1 MTALLLHAVLRGLL
15 LIQSR
20 SADSIPPVKQNNAY
34 SSGASHMRATA
45 RRHFFTS
52 CLPAACVAL
61 FTCLSTVAQAQGLGT
76 FDRRRIEMM
85 LENVRDDVRDRYYDS
100 TFKGLDLRAAYNTAS
115 ARIRAATALDL
126 ALAAVAQ
133 FTLDLHDSHT
143 FFVPPQRTV
152 EAEYGWDM
160 AMVGDSCFVLHVE
173 PGSDAGHQGV
183 LPGDLILSLNG
194 YTPTRDNLW
203 QLFYLYR
210 VLRPQR
216 SLHAVVRSPGAT
228 PPRQLELMAAVRE
241 RQYIMDLTGADG
253 GGDIAHLIRDAER
266 AEEELNP
273 VVTEYGEE
281 VLIWTLP
288 TFAVGEQQIRD
299 VFKRARRRKTLV
311 LDLRGNAG
319 GPVQSLLALVG
330 QLSRDSVILGM
341 QRERNKQT
349 PLIAKGAGDNAF
361 GGQLLVLVDS
371 RSASASE
378 VLARVVQLSRR
389 GRVLGDRTA
398 GAVMRG
404 NYRPHELGTQTA
416 IFYGVSVTDA
426 DLVMSDGGR
435 LEGVGVLPDEL
446 ILPTASDLAAGRDA
460 VLARAVTLAGM
471 PLDAAAAGSLLRHK
485 RR

>member
-1 MTALLLHAVLRGLL
+1 
-15 LIQSR
+15 
-20 SADSIPPVKQNNAY
+20 
-34 SSGASHMRATA
+34 
-45 RRHFFTS
+45 
-52 CLPAACVAL
+52 
-61 FTCLSTVAQAQGLGT
+61 
-76 FDRRRIEMM
+76 
-85 LENVRDDVRDRYYDS
+85 
-100 TFKGLDLRAAYNTAS
+100 
-115 ARIRAATALDL
+115 
-126 ALAAVAQ
+126 
-133 FTLDLHDSHT
+133 
-143 FFVPPQRTV
+143 
-152 EAEYGWDM
+152 
-160 AMVGDSCFVLHVE
+160 
-173 PGSDAGHQGV
+173 
-183 LPGDLILSLNG
+183 
-194 YTPTRDNLW
+194 
-203 QLFYLYR
+203 
-210 VLRPQR
+210 
-216 SLHAVVRSPGAT
+216 
-228 PPRQLELMAAVRE
+228 MAAVRE